1 MTDSGLTPADIGA
14 VVGGSGGRND
24 SGWGSG
30 DAWVLIIL
38 FALIFGNGW
47 FGGNGAGAG
56 NSGGGGVTEAGLCNS
71 MNFNNLENAVGRLAD
86 SQNAVMMSLQS
97 AFCQNGYETLQ
108 NFNTVNTSMLTG
120 FNGIQSQIA
129 QCCCDTQRQ
138 IDSVNYNMAMNTSQI
153 VQSNNANT
161 QKILD
166 VLCQNRQTDMQNQIN
181 QLQLQNALA
190 GVVRY
195 PSGYTYSAG
204 ASPFCQNGCGCSGN
218 I

>member
-1 MTDSGLTPADIGA
+1 MENYSLADVA
-14 VVGGSGGRND
+14 AATRGSGNGDNG
-24 SGWGSG
+24 GWGNG

-38 FALIFGNGW
+38 FALIFGNGFW
-47 FGGNGAGAG
+47 GGGNNGGG
-56 NSGGGGVTEAGLCNS
+56 SGGSAVTESGLCNS

-86 SQNAVMMSLQS
+86 SQNAALMSLQN

-108 NFNTVNTSMLTG
+108 NFNNVNVGMLNG
-120 FNGIQSQIA
+120 FNGVQSQIA
-129 QCCCDTQRQ
+129 QCCCDVQRG
-138 IDSVNYNMAMNTSQI
+138 IDSVNYNGAINTNTV
-153 VQSNNANT
+153 VQANNANT

-166 VLCQNRQTDMQNQIN
+166 AICQNRQTDMQNQIN

-195 PSGYTYSAG
+195 PNGYTYNAG
-204 ASPFCQNGCGCSGN
+204 ASPFCNCGCGCGN